1 MPKQSELTKYLRS
14 DIDLE
19 YRPRNDEEMNLRI
32 FKAFALFHERDR
44 SLILTGEGMED
55 IQEGGA

>member
-1 MPKQSELTKYLRS
+1 MPKQSELTKYLS

-19 YRPRNDEEMNLRI
+19 YRPRNDGEMNLRI
-32 FKAFALFHERDR
+32 FKAFELFHVRDR

-55 IQEGGA
+55 IQEGGP